1 VAELE
6 ALLALQTAD
15 SDLDAK
21 RARLDEIK
29 ASLGASAGLS
39 AARAAVEAADR
50 ELKAHEATQRQ
61 LEWQVDDLSDKIRE
75 LDARLYSGRIGNPK
89 ELASLQT
96 EIQHMRADLGA
107 LEERALEAID
117 ATDQQR
123 AEVERLRRELAEVEA
138 RWRDEQAAMKNEQ
151 AELIAAVAQILD
163 RRATIAREVGAA
175 TLAKYEELRKSRRGL
190 AVARVDRNTCLGCRT
205 TLPTSQVQTA
215 RHGDLA
221 FCSSCGRIL
230 YVAR

>member
-1 VAELE
+1 MAEIE
-6 ALLALQTAD
+6 TLLALQTAD
-15 SDLDAK
+15 SEVDA
-21 RARLDEIK
+21 RRTRLDEIR
-29 ASLGASAGLS
+29 ALLGVSAELN

-50 ELKAHEATQRQ
+50 ELRADEAAQRQ
-61 LEWQVDDLSDKIRE
+61 LEWQVDDLSGKIKE
-75 LDARLYSGRIGNPK
+75 LDGRLYSGRIGNPK
-89 ELASLQT
+89 ELSSLQT

-117 ATDQQR
+117 ATDRQR
-123 AEVERLRRELAEVEA
+123 AEVERLRRELADMEA
-138 RWRDEQAAMKNEQ
+138 RWRDEQAALRNEQ
-151 AELIAAVAQILD
+151 AQLTQAVAELLD
-163 RRATIAREVGAA
+163 RRATIAQEVSPA
-175 TLAKYEELRKSRRGL
+175 TLARYEELRKSRRGL

-205 TLPTSQVQTA
+205 TVPTAQVQTA